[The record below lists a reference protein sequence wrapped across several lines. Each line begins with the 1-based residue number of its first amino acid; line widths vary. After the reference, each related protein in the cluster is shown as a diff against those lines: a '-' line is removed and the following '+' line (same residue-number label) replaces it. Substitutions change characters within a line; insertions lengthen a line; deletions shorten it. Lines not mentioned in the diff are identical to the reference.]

1 MNRVRQSPLDLG
13 AANVPAVLAGIA
25 AKALDQRPARPN
37 AEAKANLN
45 AQLTQKRLYL
55 PDWRVGREK
64 IQKAEHERSGTDR
77 GIMQRAPSS
86 DPKQVAEMECKNG
99 HEVTSSYP
107 PTAVDV
113 SCRRL
118 KSIAD
123 LIEFYEE
130 VMNRA
135 QQGAFGLDAAKTL
148 AVFAGMLLKAI
159 DQRAAG
165 ASPEGSGQLYA
176 RRLYLPDWR
185 RETIERLQKEGQE
198 KEDREKGI
206 GPATD

>member
-1 MNRVRQSPLDLG
+1 M
-13 AANVPAVLAGIA
+13 IA

-64 IQKAEHERSGTDR
+64 IQKAEHERIGTDR

-99 HEVTSSYP
+99 QEVTSSYP

-113 SCRRL
+113 PCRPL
-118 KSIAD
+118 KSTAD

-130 VMNRA
+130 VMNRV

-176 RRLYLPDWR
+176 RRLYHPDWR
-185 RETIERLQKEGQE
+185 RETIERLQKEDQE